1 MCEKMD
7 IGLCQTKVGLMLQG
21 IGANLGQVIIG
32 YKVNGEKQVD
42 KMKDLYRNIESV
54 FEKVTAAA
62 TIILGSSFGFI
73 IALIL
78 VTYWLGNTIYTEGS
92 QHIIRDFIHGFTF
105 LSLFIIQKEFNRFS
119 AALHLKVN
127 ELLAS
132 NASANN
138 AVINVEVKTE
148 HEITELSKEYAV
160 LAEQAVASEELKLE
174 EISKNTEGVSIP

>member
-1 MCEKMD
+1 MS
-7 IGLCQTKVGLMLQG
+7 QRASPLQHHKNTA
-21 IGANLGQVIIG
+21 IKYQEND
-32 YKVNGEKQVD
+32 KNNMKQ
-42 KMKDLYRNIESV
+42 LYRDIESL

-78 VTYWLGNTIYTEGS
+78 VMYWLGNTIYTEGS
-92 QHIIRDFIHGFTF
+92 QHIIRDFIHCFTF

-148 HEITELSKEYAV
+148 HEITERAKEYTA
-160 LAEQAVASEELKLE
+160 LAEEAVASETSKTE
-174 EISKNTEGVSIP
+174 EISKNME